1 MHKFHIPKQA
11 NSIIL
16 GLRQEGH
23 DAYVVGGCVRDSLFG
38 KEPHDWDISTSATP
52 DEVKLYLFRH
62 GIRSI
67 DTGLKHG
74 TVTAY
79 ISQLEQYEITTFRSD
94 GVYSDGRHPDCVEFV
109 GSVIQDLSRR
119 DFTINAM
126 AYNTAGMV
134 DPFHGQADLERGVIN
149 CVGNPDE
156 RFSEDALRILRALRF
171 SSVYRFRIG
180 EETARSIHQNR
191 NKLLMVSA
199 ERIQMELCKLLFGK
213 GVLDVLLEYSDVFS
227 AIIPELAPCIG
238 FQQNNPYH
246 QYTVYDHIA
255 HAVANYIGN
264 DISVKIA
271 LLLHDIGKPG
281 CYTEDEKG
289 GHFYGHGVP
298 SRDMAECVM
307 NRLKFDNKTKAEV
320 LDLVLYHDTVIEPTP
335 KVVKRWMNR
344 IGKDRFAQLLDVR
357 MADIRAHAEG
367 TQESRIERCMALRSI
382 MSDVLD
388 EEQCFSLKDL
398 AIHGKDILSLGVP
411 QGKVIGDTLQHIL
424 NKVISG
430 ELDNHIEPQMQ
441 EAQQYIK
448 SYINGRS

>member
-1 MHKFHIPKQA
+1 M
-11 NSIIL
+11 
-16 GLRQEGH
+16 
-23 DAYVVGGCVRDSLFG
+23 
-38 KEPHDWDISTSATP
+38 
-52 DEVKLYLFRH
+52 KLYLFRH

>member
-1 MHKFHIPKQA
+1 
-11 NSIIL
+11 
-16 GLRQEGH
+16 
-23 DAYVVGGCVRDSLFG
+23 
-38 KEPHDWDISTSATP
+38 
-52 DEVKLYLFRH
+52 
-62 GIRSI
+62 
-67 DTGLKHG
+67 
-74 TVTAY
+74 
-79 ISQLEQYEITTFRSD
+79 
-94 GVYSDGRHPDCVEFV
+94 
-109 GSVIQDLSRR
+109 
-119 DFTINAM
+119 
-126 AYNTAGMV
+126 
-134 DPFHGQADLERGVIN
+134 
-149 CVGNPDE
+149 
-156 RFSEDALRILRALRF
+156 
-171 SSVYRFRIG
+171 
-180 EETARSIHQNR
+180 
-191 NKLLMVSA
+191 MVSA

>member
-23 DAYVVGGCVRDSLFG
+23 DAYVVGGCVRDSLLG

-79 ISQLEQYEITTFRSD
+79 ISKLEQYEITTFRSD

>member
-23 DAYVVGGCVRDSLFG
+23 DAYVVGGCVRDSLLG

-320 LDLVLYHDTVIEPTP
+320 LDLVLYHDTVIGPTP

-430 ELDNHIEPQMQ
+430 ELDNHIDPQMQ

>member
-23 DAYVVGGCVRDSLFG
+23 DAYVVGGCVRDSLLG

-430 ELDNHIEPQMQ
+430 ELDNHIDPQMQ

>member
-23 DAYVVGGCVRDSLFG
+23 DAYVVGGCVRDSLLG